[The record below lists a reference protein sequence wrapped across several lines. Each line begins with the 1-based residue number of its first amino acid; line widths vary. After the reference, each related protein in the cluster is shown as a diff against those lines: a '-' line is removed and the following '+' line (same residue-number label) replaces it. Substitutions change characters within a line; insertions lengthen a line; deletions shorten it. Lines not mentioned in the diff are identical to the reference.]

1 MGKVPYVIKG
11 NELIVPFINNNGG
24 LGPKEKK
31 EGYETLAR
39 AAEMVGVEIISRHF
53 YAAEKRGDKTLYEF
67 CATIKG
73 RKGAR

>member
-1 MGKVPYVIKG
+1 MGKVPYVIRN

-31 EGYETLAR
+31 EGYETLDMV
-39 AAEMVGVEIISRHF
+39 AESIGLEISAPHF